1 MQRIDGVETAEVS
14 LNRGEAVM
22 TFRPDNQV
30 GIRRVRDL
38 IHSNGFTPREADVHI
53 RGRVVERDGGLALAL
68 AGQEGVHPLVNHP
81 DLTPV
86 IRGLREAALGRWVAI
101 YGRVPETPRRSG
113 QMEIIEVRSFAT
125 LPDP

>member
-14 LNRGEAVM
+14 LNRGEAVI
-22 TFRPDNQV
+22 TFRSDNGV

-53 RGRVVERDGGLALAL
+53 RGRVVGRDGGLALVL
-68 AGQEGVHPLVNHP
+68 ADREGVHPLVNHP

-86 IRGLREAALGRWVAI
+86 IPGLREAALGRLVAI